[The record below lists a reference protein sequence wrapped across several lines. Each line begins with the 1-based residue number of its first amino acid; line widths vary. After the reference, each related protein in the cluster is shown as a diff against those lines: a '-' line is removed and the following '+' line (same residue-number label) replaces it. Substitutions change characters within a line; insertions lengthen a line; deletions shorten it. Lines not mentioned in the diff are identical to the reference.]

1 MISHKIIQLS
11 PRSYGVHLITK
22 DILNQVELTGSG
34 ILHLF
39 IQHTSAALAL
49 NENAS
54 IDVLADVQ
62 QFFCNLVPE
71 GAHYRHK
78 DEGPDDMPAHI
89 KSILCGASLSIPY
102 QNGHLLLGIWQ
113 GIYLMEFRKKAG
125 GRSIVLTQQ
134 S

>member
-1 MISHKIIQLS
+1 MISHKIIQL
-11 PRSYGVHLITK
+11 PPKSYGVHLITSDLLDK
-22 DILNQVELTGSG
+22 VELIGSG

-39 IQHTSAALAL
+39 IRHTSAALAL

-54 IDVLADVQ
+54 VDVLQDVHR
-62 QFFCNLVPE
+62 FFCDFVPE
-71 GAHYRHK
+71 SAHFRHK

-102 QNGHLLLGIWQ
+102 QNGQLMLGVWQ
-113 GIYLMEFRKKAG
+113 GVYLMEFRKKAG
-125 GRSIVLTQQ
+125 ARSIVLTLQ